1 MKKILFSLFLLFS
14 FTYGAAAQDKYTDG
28 VFVIN
33 EGWFGHCNSTINY
46 LDGTGTWVYDVI
58 EKENPGI
65 QLGSTT
71 SIGTIYGDRF
81 YIITKQDKD
90 GGSDKDGA
98 RITICDAKTMKV
110 IKQIKDINNEGTR
123 ADGRGFVAVNNT
135 KAYIGSNNGIYILDL
150 EDLEIK
156 GRIEGTENEHTDP
169 YGKVYLGQTGSLLR
183 INEKV
188 YALHQD
194 KGLMVIDPETDKVT
208 NVVSGPDEG
217 ELTYGSAVLAKDGSL
232 WLSVSD
238 RYGRGDVYGYIM
250 RYTPSTGDTLRVNIP
265 EGINPPSNSWFAWTP
280 DGFCASTK
288 NNVLYW
294 NTGDLAWYS
303 NNKICK
309 YDIDKNEMSQ
319 FIDFESEGLKIYGS
333 SMRVDPVSD
342 NLYVT
347 LFKDTSIPYFTLRKY
362 DNTGTMLNEY
372 EMMQDYWFPSIPVF
386 PDNEAPV
393 AQNTPETNI
402 SDSKA
407 LTINLDNIA
416 TDADNMN
423 AAMVKTITEIT
434 DNSVITAAITNGNLN
449 VTPLKDGNSTVVL
462 NINSNGKSTTAHIAF
477 NVTGYNG
484 IDNAS
489 ANIRTAYVKDG
500 ILYVNNCN
508 EYVFTIYDM
517 SGKSVDSFTVAT
529 DNFTRNI
536 NVPDGIC
543 IIKGRHAD
551 NKVMFKLNIR

>member
-1 MKKILFSLFLLFS
+1 MKKILFSLFIFFS
-14 FTYGAAAQDKYTDG
+14 FTYGAVAQDKYSNG
-28 VFVIN
+28 IFILN

-46 LDGTGTWVYDVI
+46 LDGNGTWVYDVI

-71 SIGTIYGDRF
+71 STGIIYGDRF

-90 GGSDKDGA
+90 GGSDKEGA

-123 ADGRGFVAVNNT
+123 ADGRGFVAVNND
-135 KAYIGSNNGIYILDL
+135 KAYIGTNNGIYIFDL
-150 EDLEIK
+150 ANLEIM

-208 NVVSGPDEG
+208 NVVAGPDNG
-217 ELTYGSAVLAKDGSL
+217 ELTYGSAVLAKDGNL

-319 FIDFESEGLKIYGS
+319 FIDFESEGLKVYGS

-347 LFKDTSIPYFTLRKY
+347 LFKDTSIPYFTLREY
-362 DNTGTMLNEY
+362 DNTGSKLNEY

-416 TDADNMN
+416 TDADNMS

-434 DNSVITAAITNGNLN
+434 DNSVISASITNGNLN

-462 NINSNGKSTTAHIAF
+462 NINSNGKSTTAEVAF

-489 ANIRTAYVKDG
+489 ANVRTAYVKDG

-508 EYVFTIYDM
+508 GYEFTIYDM

-529 DNFTRNI
+529 GNFTRNI
-536 NVPDGIC
+536 NVPNGIC
-543 IIKGRHAD
+543 IIKGRYTD
-551 NKVMFKLNIR
+551 NKVVFKLNIR